1 LALLVKY
8 RFFLLICQE
17 GLFKLINNIINILYF
32 VINLA
37 QFLLWV
43 SLLVIGV
50 KINRNSNRTPIYLDK
65 LTEIELLRLPHSE
78 KESQVT
84 INTELNLLGDI
95 QVSRQREVIMGI
107 FTRFR
112 DIISSNINA
121 ILDKAEDPEKLIK
134 LMIREMEDTLVE
146 IKAACAGAMASAKK
160 VQRQLGTLQDR
171 IQYWEEK
178 AQLAV
183 SRGKDNL
190 AREALVE
197 KRRYTRRID
206 GLESELSEHNILVEQ
221 YQADIRQ
228 LEDKL
233 KSARDKQRL
242 LVQRH
247 IHASQK
253 IQAQE
258 EIRRVD
264 SAAAMMKF
272 DELENRIERMESE
285 ADLVNYGKQSALDAE
300 FEALGVDEEI
310 EKELQALKTPDS
322 VFKSDETPSSD

>member
-1 LALLVKY
+1 
-8 RFFLLICQE
+8 
-17 GLFKLINNIINILYF
+17 
-32 VINLA
+32 
-37 QFLLWV
+37 
-43 SLLVIGV
+43 
-50 KINRNSNRTPIYLDK
+50 
-65 LTEIELLRLPHSE
+65 
-78 KESQVT
+78 
-84 INTELNLLGDI
+84 
-95 QVSRQREVIMGI
+95 MGI

-146 IKAACAGAMASAKK
+146 IKAACAGAMASSKK
-160 VQRQLGTLQDR
+160 VQRQLATLQDR

-183 SRGKDNL
+183 SKGRDNL

-197 KRRYTRRID
+197 KRRFTRRID
-206 GLESELSEHNILVEQ
+206 GLENEFTEHNLLVEQ

-272 DELENRIERMESE
+272 DELENRIERMEAE
-285 ADLVNYGKQSALDAE
+285 GDLVNFGKQTALDAE
-300 FEALGVDEEI
+300 FDALDVDEEI
-310 EKELQALKTPDS
+310 ENELQALKTP
-322 VFKSDETPSSD
+322 PSIANPDKEKASK

>member
-1 LALLVKY
+1 
-8 RFFLLICQE
+8 
-17 GLFKLINNIINILYF
+17 
-32 VINLA
+32 
-37 QFLLWV
+37 
-43 SLLVIGV
+43 
-50 KINRNSNRTPIYLDK
+50 
-65 LTEIELLRLPHSE
+65 
-78 KESQVT
+78 
-84 INTELNLLGDI
+84 
-95 QVSRQREVIMGI
+95 MGI

-112 DIISSNINA
+112 DIISSNINS

-146 IKAACAGAMASAKK
+146 IKAACAGAMASSKK

-178 AQLAV
+178 AHLAV
-183 SRGKDNL
+183 SKDRDNL
-190 AREALVE
+190 AREALIE
-197 KRRYTRRID
+197 KRRFTRRID
-206 GLESELSEHNILVEQ
+206 GLENELTEHNHLIEQ
-221 YQADIRQ
+221 YQANIRQ

-233 KSARDKQRL
+233 KSAREKQRL

-285 ADLVNYGKQSALDAE
+285 ADLVNFGKQSALDAE

-322 VFKSDETPSSD
+322 ISKSGASQTSE

>member
-1 LALLVKY
+1 
-8 RFFLLICQE
+8 
-17 GLFKLINNIINILYF
+17 
-32 VINLA
+32 
-37 QFLLWV
+37 
-43 SLLVIGV
+43 
-50 KINRNSNRTPIYLDK
+50 
-65 LTEIELLRLPHSE
+65 
-78 KESQVT
+78 
-84 INTELNLLGDI
+84 
-95 QVSRQREVIMGI
+95 MGI

-146 IKAACAGAMASAKK
+146 IKAACAGAMASSKK
-160 VQRQLGTLQDR
+160 VQRQLVTLQER
-171 IQYWEEK
+171 IHYWEEK

-183 SRGKDNL
+183 SKGRDNL

-206 GLESELSEHNILVEQ
+206 DLENELTEHNLLVDQ

-264 SAAAMMKF
+264 GAAAMMKF
-272 DELENRIERMESE
+272 DELENRIERMEAE
-285 ADLVNYGKQSALDAE
+285 ADLVNFGKQSVLDAE
-300 FEALGVDEEI
+300 FDTLGVDEEI

-322 VFKSDETPSSD
+322 VSKSNEKQTLDG